1 MEESEELPPP
11 QAERAR
17 AEAEARAM
25 SAEVVRNPVMF
36 RATKRRDHEMLR
48 PG

>member
-25 SAEVVRNPVMF
+25 SAEVVRNPVML
-36 RATKRRDHEMLR
+36 RATARSPEEMLCPR
-48 PG
+48 